1 MTNPDSILLPESITR
16 YLNIIQGAHS
26 TVSHGKEANRVCIAD
41 DILEEMA
48 DYNITTWAS
57 YEQKIGL
64 IVLCKT

>member
-16 YLNIIQGAHS
+16 YLNIIQGAHN

-48 DYNITTWAS
+48 DYNITT
-57 YEQKIGL
+57 
-64 IVLCKT
+64 

>member
-1 MTNPDSILLPESITR
+1 MTYPDSILLPESITR

-48 DYNITTWAS
+48 DYNITT
-57 YEQKIGL
+57 
-64 IVLCKT
+64 